1 MKNEIVK
8 LGLILAVVSLVA
20 SASLSF
26 VNAATE
32 PIIAER
38 IAAEADQARRDLLP
52 EAEEFELKEMDL
64 PEGVTE
70 VYSATKAGEIVGY
83 IVSTQTKGYGGTF
96 DVTVGLNTE
105 NTITGVKLSNMNETP
120 GLGAKATEP
129 AFIEQF
135 DAVSADKKPFVN
147 KNATGAESEI
157 VAISGATITSDAV
170 TNGVNTALDF
180 YNSNLK

>member
-1 MKNEIVK
+1 MKNEIVR
-8 LGLILAVVSLVA
+8 LGLILGIVSMVA

-32 PIIAER
+32 PIITAR
-38 IAAEADQARRDLLP
+38 IAAEADQARKDLLP
-52 EAEEFELKEMDL
+52 EAEEFKLVEADL

-70 VYSATKAGEIVGY
+70 VYSATKGSETIGY
-83 IVSTQTKGYGGTF
+83 IVSTQSKGYGGTF
-96 DVTVGLNTE
+96 DVTVGINEE
-105 NTITGVKLSNMNETP
+105 NAVTGVKLSNMNETP

-129 AFIEQF
+129 AFIDQF
-135 DAVSADKKPFVN
+135 EEIKSETKPFVS

-170 TNGVNTALDF
+170 VVGVNIALDY

>member
-1 MKNEIVK
+1 MKNEIVR
-8 LGLILAVVSLVA
+8 LGFILGVVSMVA

-32 PIIAER
+32 PIITAR
-38 IAAEADQARRDLLP
+38 IVAEADQARKDLLP
-52 EAEEFELKEMDL
+52 EADQFQLVEAEF

-70 VYSATKAGEIVGY
+70 VYAATKGSETIGY
-83 IVSTQTKGYGGTF
+83 IVSAQSKGYGGTF
-96 DVTVGLNTE
+96 DVTVGINGESTV
-105 NTITGVKLSNMNETP
+105 TGIKLSNMNETP

-129 AFIEQF
+129 AFIDQF
-135 DAVSADKKPFVN
+135 EEIKTETKPFVN

-170 TNGVNTALDF
+170 TVGVNIALDY

>member
-8 LGLILAVVSLVA
+8 LGLILAIVSLVA

-32 PIIAER
+32 PIIEAR
-38 IAAEADQARRDLLP
+38 IAAEADEARQELLP
-52 EAEEFELKEMDL
+52 EADAFEMMDASL

-70 VYSATKAGEIVGY
+70 VYVATKAGDTIGY
-83 IVSTQTKGYGGTF
+83 IVSTQSKGYGGTF
-96 DVTVGLNTE
+96 DVTVG
-105 NTITGVKLSNMNETP
+105 IDADSIVTGVKLSNMNETP
-120 GLGAKATEP
+120 GLGAKATDA
-129 AFIEQF
+129 AFIDQF
-135 DAVSADKKPFVN
+135 DDLNTDNMSFVN
-147 KNATGAESEI
+147 KNTTGAEGEI

-170 TNGVNTALDF
+170 SLGVNTALDY